1 MLLQDDCIRLRAM
14 EPEDLEAM
22 YRWEN
27 DASLWHLGDATQPFS
42 REALREFIAASSQDM
57 YSARQVRLMIEP
69 LAAAGALTTGA
80 VGCVDLFTFDPLN
93 RRAGVGILIYDP
105 SQRRQGYALAALRL
119 TAEYAFSRLDIR
131 QLWAEIPIPNTA
143 SLRLFE
149 RAGFCGTAIKKAW
162 VRTPDGTAYEDARF
176 VQLFR

>member
-1 MLLQDDCIRLRAM
+1 MLLQDDRIRLRAM

-27 DASLWHLGDATQPFS
+27 DASLWHLGDTTRPFS
-42 REALREFIAASSQDM
+42 REALREFIEGSSQDIFA
-57 YSARQVRLMIEP
+57 ARQVRLIIETIGEP
-69 LAAAGALTTGA
+69 TQVEAI
-80 VGCVDLFTFDPLN
+80 GCADLFAFDPLN

-105 SQRRQGYALAALRL
+105 SQRRQGYASTALRL
-119 TAEYAFSRLDIR
+119 TAEYAFGRLDMR
-131 QLWAEIPIPNTA
+131 QLWAEIPISNTA

-149 RAGFCGTAIKKAW
+149 RAGFSGTAIKKAW